1 MHSQPSKTADVEIR
15 IGSEIYILPAHC
27 VARVDRM
34 PSLAPAPGLPAFVIG
49 IASIGGQVMPVIDLG
64 RLLGLAP
71 SVLTDA
77 CKIVVAM
84 HEKKSFALMV
94 EQVLRVSANRD
105 KSDGKRDECR
115 IDIADLLA
123 RPAQIHP
130 STEDR
135 SHAVPGAF
143 RIPVSSSSIKAVGQL
158 EAAAL
163 AVETD
168 CEVHYISLDKVVTVS
183 DTLPIAAVPDP
194 NPTVIGAALHAG
206 RAIPVLR
213 LDLLLGQR
221 PMPHVA
227 PGALVVLTSG
237 GRPCAIAVK
246 RIIGFAFGIDAGR
259 ELDLTRLLDPFVAR
273 DKKVAQIPQAR
284 RENREETQFLLMEIA
299 GQFCALRLNEVVRVQ
314 SECALVP
321 VPTDWANASG
331 LTNVD
336 GSALPLLD
344 AAAMLGLDHG
354 NERSGGYVVVDDQNA
369 GSFVIPVQRLIRIV
383 TLAATTLRRVGEDT
397 ALSAIGTFDGRTVW
411 VLSAALLAKRAGW
424 RRDVA

>member
-77 CKIVVAM
+77 CKIVVVR

-105 KSDGKRDECR
+105 KSDAKRDECR
-115 IDIADLLA
+115 IDIANLLA
-123 RPAQIHP
+123 GPAQIHL
-130 STEDR
+130 STEEDR

-143 RIPVSSSSIKAVGQL
+143 RIPVSSSSIKAVGQV

-221 PMPHVA
+221 PMPIAA

-237 GRPCAIAVK
+237 GRPCAIAVR
-246 RIIGFAFGIDAGR
+246 RINGFAFGIDPGR
-259 ELDLTRLLDPFVAR
+259 RIDLTQLLDPFVAR
-273 DKKVAQIPQAR
+273 DRNRPDPPSASRKSRGGAISADGNCRSILRAEAQRSRPRAERMRPCACANGLGQCLRPDERRWLGSAAAR
-284 RENREETQFLLMEIA
+284 RSRDA
-299 GQFCALRLNEVVRVQ
+299 G
-314 SECALVP
+314 P
-321 VPTDWANASG
+321 
-331 LTNVD
+331 
-336 GSALPLLD
+336 
-344 AAAMLGLDHG
+344 
-354 NERSGGYVVVDDQNA
+354 RSW
-369 GSFVIPVQRLIRIV
+369 P
-383 TLAATTLRRVGEDT
+383 
-397 ALSAIGTFDGRTVW
+397 
-411 VLSAALLAKRAGW
+411 
-424 RRDVA
+424 

>member
-1 MHSQPSKTADVEIR
+1 
-15 IGSEIYILPAHC
+15 
-27 VARVDRM
+27 M

-77 CKIVVAM
+77 CKIVVVM
-84 HEKKSFALMV
+84 HEKKPFALMV

-105 KSDGKRDECR
+105 KSDAEQDERR

-123 RPAQIHP
+123 GLARVHP
-130 STEDR
+130 FTEER
-135 SHAVPGAF
+135 SHAAPGELQ
-143 RIPVSSSSIKAVGQL
+143 IPVASSSIKAVGQV

-168 CEVHYISLDKVVTVS
+168 CDVHYISLDKVVTVS
-183 DTLPIAAVPDP
+183 DMLPIAAVPDP
-194 NPTVIGAALHAG
+194 DPTVIGAALHAG

-221 PMPHVA
+221 PMPIVA
-227 PGALVVLTSG
+227 PGALVVLTSD

-246 RIIGFAFGIDAGR
+246 RIIGFAFGIDPGR
-259 ELDLTRLLDPFVAR
+259 QLDLTQLLDPFVAR
-273 DKKVAQIPQAR
+273 DKKVAQIPHAR
-284 RENREETQFLLMEIA
+284 RENREEAQFLLMEIA

-354 NERSGGYVVVDDQNA
+354 NERSGGYVVLADQNV

-383 TLAATTLRRVGEDT
+383 TLAAATLRRVGEET